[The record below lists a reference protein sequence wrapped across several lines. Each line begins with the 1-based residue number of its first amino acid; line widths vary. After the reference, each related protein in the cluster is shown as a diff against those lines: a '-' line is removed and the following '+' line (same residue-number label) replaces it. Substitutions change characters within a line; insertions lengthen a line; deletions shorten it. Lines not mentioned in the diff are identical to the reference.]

1 MPKHGTASIS
11 GAFIEFECA
20 VLRNLPRDLDP
31 EVMDNHTNN
40 GEALSRILREALCPK
55 SVEVERSEKSKADE
69 NKNLFENVD
78 PIFRPSAELYFAL
91 FGKVPDFSGLTVPR
105 MLENENE
112 YLVIV
117 VDKELCAS
125 KQALFQARKKLFPTW
140 KYTNENLDT
149 AIPAKDDQRK
159 VASGSYVFIIRDSET
174 PDSDLM
180 NLSAN
185 QIAEMKLQVT
195 TDTEYALFSAMFY
208 WKHEHHPDRSTWT
221 INAGSRDRDG
231 DVPRGDWNGN
241 KSRVRWCGV
250 ADHYPYLGSRR
261 VIRTP

>member
-31 EVMDNHTNN
+31 EVMDNHINN

-55 SVEVERSEKSKADE
+55 SVEVEKSEKSKTNE
-69 NKNLFENVD
+69 NENIFENVD
-78 PIFRPSAELYFAL
+78 LIFRPSAELYFAL
-91 FGKVPDFSGLTVPR
+91 FGKIPDFSGLTVP
-105 MLENENE
+105 EVPQDGHQ

-117 VDKELCAS
+117 VDKELCSS
-125 KQALFQARKKLFPTW
+125 KEALFQARKKLFPCW
-140 KYTNENLDT
+140 KYWNESLDT
-149 AIPAKDDQRK
+149 MIPAKNDQRK

-185 QIAEMKLQVT
+185 QIAEMNILVS

-208 WKHEHHPDRSTWT
+208 RKHGYHPDRKTWT
-221 INAGSRDRDG
+221 LNAGSRVRGG
-231 DVPRGDWNGN
+231 DVPYGYWYDT
-241 KSRVRWCGV
+241 KSDVYWYDV
-250 ADHYPYLGSRR
+250 TDHYPDLGSRR
-261 VIRTP
+261 VLV